1 MLLAK
6 IEESSCEQPTK
17 EKMSSDVENFKLEI
31 LRLEGENKRL
41 KELANDPLLASSQKK
56 IETLEAMNNFL
67 KSEKEELVLELAAKN
82 KKIEILERR
91 VKELTEMR
99 TSAVNGSKNG
109 MCDEA
114 DDQIN
119 ELDVQL
125 RKTKHRVAELEV
137 SGCSSRYELPLLS
150 GMLICLCYL

>member
-1 MLLAK
+1 
-6 IEESSCEQPTK
+6 
-17 EKMSSDVENFKLEI
+17 MSSDVEHFKLEI
-31 LRLEGENKRL
+31 VRLEGENRRL
-41 KELANDPLLASSQKK
+41 KELVHDPLRASSQKK

-67 KSEKEELVLELAAKN
+67 KSEKEELILEIAAKN

-91 VKELTEMR
+91 VKELTEMKTR
-99 TSAVNGSKNG
+99 AVNGSKNG

-119 ELDVQL
+119 ELDEEL

-137 SGCSSRYELPLLS
+137 SGCTSRHEFSLLS
-150 GMLICLCYL
+150 GMPVC

>member
-1 MLLAK
+1 MLAK
-6 IEESSCEQPTK
+6 IEESSCEKSTK
-17 EKMSSDVENFKLEI
+17 DIISSDVDNFKLEI
-31 LRLEGENKRL
+31 LRLEGENSRL

-67 KSEKEELVLELAAKN
+67 KREKEELVLDIAAKN

-109 MCDEA
+109 VCDEA
-114 DDQIN
+114 DEQIN
-119 ELDVQL
+119 ELDEEL
-125 RKTKHRVAELEV
+125 RKTKHKVAELEV
-137 SGCSSRYELPLLS
+137 SGRSSRYDWHA
-150 GMLICLCYL
+150 YL

>member
-41 KELANDPLLASSQKK
+41 KEVANDPLLASSQKK

-67 KSEKEELVLELAAKN
+67 KSEKKELVLELAAKN
-82 KKIEILERR
+82 KKIGILERR

-137 SGCSSRYELPLLS
+137 SSRYEFPLLS